1 MSPTPERAVVKVAR
15 FDPARAFPPD
25 DRLTLPLLRLMIA
38 TDDAR
43 GASLLFVMAD
53 EEMRRTSGAEQALH
67 GGRMWYLFRMLC
79 AHLNEAGNALNTLVN
94 SVPAARLKRL
104 LRDRPAAAEALTR
117 LLSGLGEGTYVRKVR
132 DSVGA
137 HYRQA
142 DVERVYRADL
152 AAGRVDGSLIAS
164 EVGGLS
170 RFTMTDVLAVRL
182 MDEAAGAATHEEFS
196 QRCGEVVGLA
206 EDLAKFV
213 GYLAASV
220 TRESGIDPANVQTET
235 VEVPPLLRAARDR
248 WEREPSA
255 GDPTAGP

>member
-25 DRLTLPLLRLMIA
+25 DKLTVPLLRLMIA

-43 GASLLFVMAD
+43 GASILLAMAD
-53 EEMRRTSGAEQALH
+53 EQMRQTSGAEQALH

-94 SVPAARLKRL
+94 SVPDARLRGL
-104 LRDRPAAAEALTR
+104 LKARPTATEALAR
-117 LLSGLGEGTYVRKVR
+117 LRSGLGEGTYVRKVR

-170 RFTMTDVLAVRL
+170 RFTMTDVLAVRM
-182 MDEAAGAATHEEFS
+182 MDEAAGAATHEQFS
-196 QRCGEVVGLA
+196 DRGREVM
-206 EDLAKFV
+206 DLAQDLATFV
-213 GYLAASV
+213 GYLASALAAG
-220 TRESGIDPANVQTET
+220 SGIEATAET

-248 WEREPSA
+248 WEREPSDDVA
-255 GDPTAGP
+255 G